1 MFQIQY
7 FIKACVLTAALIR
20 ILYLDPCQTFFTLIF
35 HNLLTCMLTCFFDL
49 LGLPGLVQAY
59 QTCIQ
64 SVQLYGPT
72 NISPIINHVAHFAMQ
87 AAQTPAASVSCN
99 NLLCPSTS
107 KGFFHPC
114 QAFEQALPGR
124 KGQEPSGCG

>member
-1 MFQIQY
+1 MFN
-7 FIKACVLTAALIR
+7 
-20 ILYLDPCQTFFTLIF
+20 LIF
-35 HNLLTCMLTCFFDL
+35 FFYL

-87 AAQTPAASVSCN
+87 AAQTPAVTVSYN
-99 NLLCPSTS
+99 NLCSSTS
-107 KGFFHPC
+107 KGFFFPTHVKPVNRPWL
-114 QAFEQALPGR
+114 EGR
-124 KGQEPSGCG
+124 AKNDLVVARWVKKELAVTD

>member
-1 MFQIQY
+1 M
-7 FIKACVLTAALIR
+7 CSSS
-20 ILYLDPCQTFFTLIF
+20 
-35 HNLLTCMLTCFFDL
+35 FFDL

-87 AAQTPAASVSCN
+87 AAQTPAASVSCK
-99 NLLCPSTS
+99 NLLYPSTS
-107 KGFFHPC
+107 KGFFTLVKPLNRSWLEER
-114 QAFEQALPGR
+114 AKNNLVVAG
-124 KGQEPSGCG
+124 GV

>member
-1 MFQIQY
+1 MFN
-7 FIKACVLTAALIR
+7 
-20 ILYLDPCQTFFTLIF
+20 LIF
-35 HNLLTCMLTCFFDL
+35 FFYL

-87 AAQTPAASVSCN
+87 AAQTPAATVSYN
-99 NLLCPSTS
+99 NLCSSTS
-107 KGFFHPC
+107 KGFFFPPMSS
-114 QAFEQALPGR
+114 L
-124 KGQEPSGCG
+124 